1 MLMMHG
7 DHDDVVPY
15 EQSGLI

>member
-1 MLMMHG
+1 MHG

>member
-1 MLMMHG
+1 MMHG

>member
-1 MLMMHG
+1 MIHG
-7 DHDDVVPY
+7 DHDNVVPY